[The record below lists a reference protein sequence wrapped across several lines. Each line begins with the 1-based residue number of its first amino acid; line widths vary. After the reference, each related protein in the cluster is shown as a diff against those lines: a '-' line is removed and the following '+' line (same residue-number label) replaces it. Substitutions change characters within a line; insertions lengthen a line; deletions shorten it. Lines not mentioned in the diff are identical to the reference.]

1 MSSVA
6 SCVTLVT
13 LQKHIDVAGIAIELF
28 DHVHQVLTERGG
40 PEASTGTAPPDDAG
54 SGAFMRSPSLP
65 HFHAHLFPRIRAEA
79 VTVIAATCD
88 QAEGDKAGHSGTHAS
103 PLSSASGGVLILTP
117 FLASS
122 CCGCCRVALTV

>member
-28 DHVHQVLTERGG
+28 DHVQQVLSDRGG
-40 PEASTGTAPPDDAG
+40 PDASTSTGTAPADDATG

-103 PLSSASGGVLILTP
+103 PLSSASGGV
-117 FLASS
+117 
-122 CCGCCRVALTV
+122 

>member
-1 MSSVA
+1 MSSAV

-28 DHVHQVLTERGG
+28 DHVQQVLSERGG
-40 PEASTGTAPPDDAG
+40 PDASSGSAPVDDDAG
-54 SGAFMRSPSLP
+54 GPGAFMRSPSLP
-65 HFHAHLFPRIRAEA
+65 HFHAHLLPRIRGET

-103 PLSSASGGVLILTP
+103 PLSSASGGVLLLTP
-117 FLASS
+117 NLVSS
-122 CCGCCRVALTV
+122 F